1 MAVQRVDIAHDLA
14 RLGKLL
20 VVEHAAA
27 HHEADRSAR
36 IGGIAADTAIH
47 VFLACDGG
55 QHLARH
61 IIGYVAFEHLAA
73 DPFQLHVDFFQRIGA
88 VLDVCIKQL
97 QQQFF
102 GIRNQAGH
110 AACAHARQAKNGH
123 RFIVDGKQDV
133 VVFQFRLVLVEDEGH
148 TLHAWLVKISHQKV
162 GTNVQLAIVAF
173 VETGR
178 FFNVF
183 IDRIVRNGNAVIL
196 LDPAHLLI
204 RGVFQIHPDRLELR
218 QLFERFDFFLKQPA
232 TGQSKD
238 IEHGRYPLGGVC
250 GAACTHSAGAAPEQ
264 SRMAMP
270 SKPGALPAATAWHK
284 QASGK

>member
-73 DPFQLHVDFFQRIGA
+73 DPFQLHVDLFQRVGA
-88 VLDVCIKQL
+88 VLDICIKQL

-102 GIRNQAGH
+102 GVRNQAGH
-110 AACAHARQAKNGH
+110 AARAHARQAKNGH
-123 RFIVDGKQDV
+123 RFIVNGKQDV
-133 VVFQFRLVLVEDEGH
+133 VVFQLGLVLVEDEGH
-148 TLHAWLVKISHQKV
+148 ALHAWLVKIGHQKV
-162 GTNVQLAIVAF
+162 GADVQLAIVAF
-173 VETGR
+173 VEAGR

-183 IDRIVRNGNAVIL
+183 VDRIVRNGNAVIL
-196 LDPAHLLI
+196 LDPAHFFI
-204 RGVFQIHPDRLELR
+204 RGVFQIHPNRLELR
-218 QLFERFDFFLKQPA
+218 QFFERFDFFLKQPA

-238 IEHGRYPLGGVC
+238 IEHGGYPLGACAVLRAHILQALHQSK
-250 GAACTHSAGAAPEQ
+250 AA
-264 SRMAMP
+264 
-270 SKPGALPAATAWHK
+270 W
-284 QASGK
+284 